1 MPDLILLNATIYTQS
16 GPPRNGAVA
25 IEDGRIRAVGS
36 SERIHRMGG
45 GAPVIDLGGALLLP
59 GFTDAHIHFH
69 DLARRQ
75 SQVDLSSATSL
86 EDALSRIAAHAAR
99 LPEDA
104 WVLGYGWNE
113 SHWSPDHLNS
123 DPLRAPSHPARIT
136 PFPDRHDLDPITGVR
151 PAVLWRADLHAAWAN
166 TAALAR
172 AGIGPD
178 SPNPPAGVIDRDP
191 HGQATGILRELAIGL
206 VRRVIPPP
214 SEAEFHDNLL
224 AVATD
229 LHRLGIVAVHDQRM
243 KDNAEEGRL
252 ALRRYSQLRADGR
265 LSLRI
270 ACNIEAANLDHLIA
284 LGLSSGFGDEWLRL
298 GHVKLFADGSLGART
313 AWMLEPYEGEAAN
326 TGMFLTSPGQMLETI
341 QRAHRHGC
349 AISIHAIGD
358 RANREVL
365 DIFAEVLAGGSPHPP
380 ALPHR
385 LEHVQTIQ
393 PADLPR
399 LVEMGLVASV
409 QPIHCTDDI
418 AAADRFWGERGANTY
433 AFRSLLAAGTTL
445 AFGSDAPVASP
456 NPWWGIHAAVTR
468 QRRDGS
474 PAGGWH
480 PAQCL
485 SVAEAVH
492 AYTLGPAAAIGQA
505 HQQGRIAAGYLAD
518 LIVPDRDIFA
528 CDPADIAATKVDIT
542 IVGGKIVHGLD

>member
-1 MPDLILLNATIYTQS
+1 MPDLILLNAAIPTQT
-16 GPPRNGAVA
+16 GPRRQAALA
-25 IEDGRIRAVGS
+25 IAGGRIQAIGS
-36 SERIHRMGG
+36 TAAIRRLG
-45 GAPVIDLGGALLLP
+45 GAAPAIDLGGALVLP

-69 DLARRQ
+69 DLARRR
-75 SQVDLSSATSL
+75 SQVDLSAATSL
-86 EDALSRIAAHAAR
+86 EDALARIAAHAAR
-99 LPEDA
+99 LPDDA
-104 WVLGYGWNE
+104 WVLGHGWNE
-113 SHWSPDHLNS
+113 SHWSPDYLDS
-123 DPLRAPSHPARIT
+123 EPLRAPSRPARIS
-136 PFPDRHDLDPITGVR
+136 PFPDRHDLDPITGGR
-151 PAVLWRADLHAAWAN
+151 AAVLWRADLHAAWAN

-178 SPNPPAGVIDRDP
+178 SPNPTAGVIDRDP
-191 HGQATGILRELAIGL
+191 HGHPTGILRELAIEL

-214 SEAEFHDNLL
+214 TESEFLDNLQ
-224 AVATD
+224 AVAAE
-229 LHRLGIVAVHDQRM
+229 LNRLGIVAVHDQRM
-243 KDNAEEGRL
+243 KDNAEEGRM
-252 ALRRYSQLRADGR
+252 ALRRYSRLLAEQQ

-298 GHVKLFADGSLGART
+298 GHVKIFADGSLGART
-313 AWMLEPYEGEAAN
+313 AWMLEPYEGEPTN
-326 TGMFLTSPGQMLETI
+326 TGMYLTAPAQMLETI

-365 DIFAEVLAGGSPHPP
+365 DIFSEVLAGGSPQPP

-393 PADLPR
+393 AADLPR
-399 LVEMGLVASV
+399 LAGMGLVASV

-418 AAADRFWGERGANTY
+418 AAADRFWGERGANSY
-433 AFRSLLAAGTTL
+433 AFRSLLAAGATL

-468 QRRDGS
+468 QRRHGS
-474 PAGGWH
+474 PAGGWY
-480 PAQCL
+480 PGQRL

-492 AYTLGPAAAIGQA
+492 AYTLGPAAAIAQA
-505 HQQGRIAAGYLAD
+505 HQQGRIAPGYLAD
-518 LIVPDRDIFA
+518 LIVLDRDIFQ
-528 CDPADIAATKVDIT
+528 CDPADIAETKVVIT
-542 IVGGKIVHGLD
+542 IVGGKIVHGAD